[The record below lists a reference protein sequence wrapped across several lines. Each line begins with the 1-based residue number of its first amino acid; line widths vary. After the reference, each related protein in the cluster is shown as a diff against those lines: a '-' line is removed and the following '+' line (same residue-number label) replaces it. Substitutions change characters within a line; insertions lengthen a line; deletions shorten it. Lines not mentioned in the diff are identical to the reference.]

1 MNFILEVFQQNI
13 GASKSE
19 EIPKKS
25 PTSIRQDEVIAA
37 LAMSDGVVLLV
48 DCVVGLTQ
56 YLGFC
61 LEKKMQQMW
70 KNKRPNRSKAYKILL
85 KVCFEA
91 MF

>member
-1 MNFILEVFQQNI
+1 MFQQKI

-25 PTSIRQDEVIAA
+25 HNLTEFVNLFFQKIPTSIRQDEVIAA

-61 LEKKMQQMW
+61 LEK
-70 KNKRPNRSKAYKILL
+70 NCSKFGKTNDQKGQKLTRF
-85 KVCFEA
+85 C
-91 MF
+91 